1 MSLRRPYAAVL
12 QLLRRSK
19 GLHQHAIASE
29 LAQSFVSKLE
39 ASKTTATVDST
50 KALADALQVN
60 AATFFG
66 LVVAASQQQTPRQVM
81 LSAIAEMEALGLA
94 DIVLPADP
102 QKLEAPVVAEARE
115 RKVQVQRLKAKGYS
129 RAEVARELGHTW
141 TTINRLWST
150 DRPSDDS

>member
-12 QLLRRSK
+12 QLLRTSK

-29 LAQSFVSKLE
+29 VAQSFVSKLE

-66 LVVAASQQQTPRQVM
+66 LVIAASQHQTPREVM

-94 DIVLPADP
+94 DSVLPDEP
-102 QKLEAPVVAEARE
+102 QKLEAPAVAEARE
-115 RKVQVQRLKAKGYS
+115 RKDQVQLLKAQGYS
-129 RAEVARELGHTW
+129 RAEAARELGYTW
-141 TTINRLWST
+141 TTINRLWSA
-150 DRPSDDS
+150 DPSVDKT

>member
-12 QLLRRSK
+12 QLLRTSK
-19 GLHQHAIASE
+19 GLHQYAIASE
-29 LAQSFVSKLE
+29 VAQSFVSNLE

-66 LVVAASQQQTPRQVM
+66 LVIAASQHQTPREVM

-94 DIVLPADP
+94 DTVLPAEP

-115 RKVQVQRLKAKGYS
+115 RKDQVQRLKAQGYS
-129 RAEVARELGHTW
+129 RAQTARQLGCSW
-141 TTINRLWST
+141 TTVDRLWVANDPANDT
-150 DRPSDDS
+150 

>member
-12 QLLRRSK
+12 QLLRTSK
-19 GLHQHAIASE
+19 GLHQYAIASE
-29 LAQSFVSKLE
+29 VAQSFVSNLE

-66 LVVAASQQQTPRQVM
+66 LVIAASQHQTPREVM

-94 DIVLPADP
+94 DTVLPAEP

-115 RKVQVQRLKAKGYS
+115 RKDQVQRLKAQGYS
-129 RAEVARELGHTW
+129 RAEAARELGYTW
-141 TTINRLWST
+141 TTINRLWSADLPVEKT
-150 DRPSDDS
+150 

>member
-12 QLLRRSK
+12 QLLRTSK
-19 GLHQHAIASE
+19 GLHQYAIASE
-29 LAQSFVSKLE
+29 VAQSFVSNLE

-66 LVVAASQQQTPRQVM
+66 LVIAASQHQTPREVM

-94 DIVLPADP
+94 DTVLPAEP

-115 RKVQVQRLKAKGYS
+115 RKDQVQRLKAQGYS
-129 RAEVARELGHTW
+129 RAQTARELGCSW
-141 TTINRLWST
+141 TTVDRLWVANDPANDT
-150 DRPSDDS
+150 

>member
-12 QLLRRSK
+12 QLLRTSK
-19 GLHQHAIASE
+19 GLHQYAIASE
-29 LAQSFVSKLE
+29 VAQSFVSNLE

-60 AATFFG
+60 AVTFFG
-66 LVVAASQQQTPRQVM
+66 LVIAASQHQTPREVM

-94 DIVLPADP
+94 DSVLPAEP

-115 RKVQVQRLKAKGYS
+115 RKDQVQRLKAQGYS
-129 RAEVARELGHTW
+129 RAQTARQLGCSW
-141 TTINRLWST
+141 TTVDRLWVAN
-150 DRPSDDS
+150 DPADDT